1 MLDRLRIYEEEVLQ
15 NVPDEFKRA
24 LYNKIK
30 GSDRLMGV
38 IGASG
43 MGKTT
48 LLLQRTK
55 ALREEHGKDKVLYF
69 TLDYPFVANIDLVE
83 FAEELH
89 GYGVRYLLIDEIH
102 KHPFFQKMLKSIY
115 DTVLGMQIFFAGSPA
130 MKTSGL
136 GARLT
141 LHRLQGLSFRE
152 LMSIGRPKPLPSF
165 TLEEILND
173 HRSIAQELS
182 KSFDIAKG
190 IRTYLRRGYYPGHA
204 DPHRT
209 FIKTMLDSLNNT
221 LDIDLVSTG
230 LIEQKYTYKMK
241 RVMEVLSN
249 AAPGKINLSKIAQEA
264 EISRVKLYDYLSF
277 MQDAGLVRLVANAD
291 KDAKQKAKP
300 SRIYIDN
307 TNLRIFYNPKADIAN
322 IRETFFV
329 NQVGATE
336 KVSAAPEGYF
346 VVNGKWRFQLSKNE
360 DQSHIFE
367 ERKNAFSVVDT
378 LISDHPNKIPLW
390 LFGFLY

>member
-1 MLDRLRIYEEEVLQ
+1 MLERLRVYEEELLQ
-15 NVPDEFKRA
+15 NIPGNFKRA
-24 LYNKIK
+24 VYSKIE
-30 GSDRLMGV
+30 GHDRLMGI
-38 IGASG
+38 IGANG

-55 ALREEHGKDKVLYF
+55 ALRDEHGKDKVLYF
-69 TLDYPFVANIDLVE
+69 TLDYPFLANVDLVD

-89 GYGVRYLLIDEIH
+89 AKGIRYLLIDEIH
-102 KHPFFQKMLKSIY
+102 KHPFYQKMLKSIY
-115 DTVLGMQIFFAGSPA
+115 DTVLGMQILFAGSPA

-141 LHRLQGLSFRE
+141 LHKLQGLSFRE
-152 LMSIGRPKPLPSF
+152 LMSIGRPKPLPVFSF
-165 TLEEILND
+165 AEILND
-173 HRSIAQELS
+173 HRTIAKELS
-182 KSFDIAKG
+182 TMFDIAKG
-190 IRTYLRRGYYPGHA
+190 IRTYLRKGYYPGHT
-204 DPHRT
+204 DPRRT

-221 LDIDLVSTG
+221 LDRDLVSTG

-241 RVMEVLSN
+241 RVMEVLST
-249 AAPGKINLSKIAQEA
+249 AAPGRINLSKIAEEA
-264 EISRVKLYDYLSF
+264 EISRVKLYDYLQY
-277 MQDAGLVRLVANAD
+277 MQDAGLVRLVGNAD

-307 TNLRIFYNPKADIAN
+307 TNLRIFYNPKADLNN

-336 KVSAAPEGYF
+336 KVTAAREGYF
-346 VVNGKWRFQLSKNE
+346 VVNGKWRFQLSKDE
-360 DQSHIFE
+360 DQAHIFE
-367 ERKNAFSVVDT
+367 ERKNAYSVIDT